1 MATGA
6 FESIVIGGRR
16 FACKSDDSPKTKLK
30 GKKNETIMKGDG
42 SFSVKQEWTAGYI
55 KDINVE
61 LDSTRGD
68 LKYLQDLQD
77 KGDPVSI
84 TATKCDGTVL
94 SGEVNIIDEIE
105 KDEGEGFA
113 GLTLEGDIEEL

>member
-16 FACKSDDSPKTKLK
+16 FACKADDSPKTKLK

-61 LDSTRGD
+61 IDSTRND
-68 LKYLQDLQD
+68 LEYLQDLAD
-77 KGDPVSI
+77 KGEPVSI
-84 TATKCDGTVL
+84 TATKVDGSVL
-94 SGEVNIIDEIE
+94 SGNVNIIDEIE
-105 KDEGEGFA
+105 KDESEGFA
-113 GLTLEGDIEEL
+113 GLNLEGDIEEL